1 MIVYDEIEK
10 TVTEGD
16 WDGFHSGFPCSSF
29 SRVRWRDSPVRSAA
43 HIYGLPGTPS
53 QQREA
58 DEGAL
63 MAACSGWLHQ
73 KQVESFQRRAV
84 PEASTMENKPDT
96 EHTGSAWGLPELQ
109 AVIADTNSSSV
120 EFNTCAYQTKLNG
133 TSQQDGPANWSRL
146 DRWQGSAHANLGS
159 KTYRWWARKILRRLV
174 M

>member
-1 MIVYDEIEK
+1 MKSRKRSRRATGTAFIVVSHAAASAGCVGGI
-10 TVTEGD
+10 
-16 WDGFHSGFPCSSF
+16 P
-29 SRVRWRDSPVRSAA
+29 RAA

-63 MAACSGWLHQ
+63 MAVCSGWLHQ

-84 PEASTMENKPDT
+84 PEASTMENKPDA

-159 KTYRWWARKILRRLV
+159 KTYR
-174 M
+174 